1 MEVTRMFF
9 NRLKG
14 TPEEQAQQEYT
25 NAQVKQNRADIE
37 YIAIMAD
44 VDLGE
49 EEVME
54 HEPEN

>member
-1 MEVTRMFF
+1 MFF

>member
-1 MEVTRMFF
+1 MFF

-25 NAQVKQNRADIE
+25 NAQVKQNMADIE